1 MGQVEQAYTK
11 RTRNFKPK
19 KKKMVPN
26 GAGVAQAR
34 LGIGDQA
41 RTLMER
47 RRRWKETIGA
57 VFDKDMTR
65 IPTES
70 IFGNLEALERI
81 EEEGGVVEDA

>member
-1 MGQVEQAYTK
+1 
-11 RTRNFKPK
+11 
-19 KKKMVPN
+19 
-26 GAGVAQAR
+26 
-34 LGIGDQA
+34 
-41 RTLMER
+41 MER

-70 IFGNLEALERI
+70 IFSNLEALERI